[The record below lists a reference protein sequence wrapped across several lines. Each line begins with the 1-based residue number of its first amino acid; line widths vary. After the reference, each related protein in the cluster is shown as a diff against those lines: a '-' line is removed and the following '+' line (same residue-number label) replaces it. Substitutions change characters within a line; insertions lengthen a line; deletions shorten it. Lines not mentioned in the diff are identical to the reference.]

1 MEEALFVYGTLREG
15 GIQERVIGR
24 LVPGELD
31 ALDGYRKSTIKIS
44 GRTYPIISPRE
55 GSVVEGAVLVL
66 TLEELKKTDKYEGP
80 AYVRRKV
87 TLRSGITAWV
97 YQKPEAQS

>member
-1 MEEALFVYGTLREG
+1 MQELLFVYGTLREG

-24 LVPGELD
+24 LAPGKPDILE
-31 ALDGYRKSTIKIS
+31 GYRKSAIKLS

-55 GSVVEGAVLVL
+55 GSVVAGEVLAL
-66 TLEELKKTDKYEGP
+66 TPEELKRIDGYEGP
-80 AYVRRKV
+80 AYVRRQV

-97 YQKPEAQS
+97 YTKNPKR

>member
-24 LVPGELD
+24 LAPGELD
-31 ALDGYRKSTIKIS
+31 ALEGYRKSTIKIS

-55 GSVVEGAVLVL
+55 GSVIWGEVLML
-66 TLEELKKTDKYEGP
+66 TPEELNKTDKYEGS
-80 AYVRRKV
+80 AYVRRKI
-87 TLRSGITAWV
+87 TLRSGKTAWA
-97 YQKPEAQS
+97 YQKP